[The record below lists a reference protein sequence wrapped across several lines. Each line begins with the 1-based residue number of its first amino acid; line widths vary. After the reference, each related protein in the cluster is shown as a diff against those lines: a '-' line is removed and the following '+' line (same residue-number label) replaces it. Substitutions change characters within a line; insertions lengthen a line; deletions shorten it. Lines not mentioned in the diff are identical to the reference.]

1 MANIVK
7 KALTSAQAS
16 AAAFAASLKEMI
28 TMPLIPPFME
38 LAENIKSL
46 ISPKLIKEAI
56 QKKVDAVKDILDPTK
71 IKDQLVGDKKTGII
85 ASIMPRQVKDLV
97 KAAREGSK
105 LTPKEALTGVLEK
118 FTGVNLDQDNL
129 LESLGGAVLDNI
141 NAQID
146 ALKTTVMQTI
156 VGCINKAVRD
166 LINKFPTLDFLINL
180 EDKLNGI
187 LGNFR
192 NKLEQ
197 KIDAELRG
205 LMYQKIK
212 IHQLTLFKQSL
223 HGSIRDICPEAT
235 PASSVEVKAFMDSF
249 EEGKRK
255 REEAHKEK
263 NEKDKIEV
271 EEDSSPV
278 VKDSSTQ
285 KEPSPRFQQQVR
297 QDKDF
302 VKNLTAGKEDVFLSS
317 MKKVAV
323 NQKAISRNTVSS
335 IVRRRS
341 RLKGGARLM
350 QMSKKA
356 TSPSPSGTP
365 ILELAQVEVE
375 YGP

>member
-1 MANIVK
+1 MLV
-7 KALTSAQAS
+7 LPT
-16 AAAFAASLKEMI
+16 
-28 TMPLIPPFME
+28 IPPFME
-38 LAENIKSL
+38 MAANIKGI
-46 ISPKLIKEAI
+46 ISGKVIKEAI
-56 QKKVDAVKDILDPTK
+56 KKKVDTVKDILDPTK
-71 IKDQLVGDKKTGII
+71 IKDQISGDKKTGII
-85 ASIMPRQVKDLV
+85 ASVMPRQVKDLV

-212 IHQLTLFKQSL
+212 IHQLTLFKQRI

-235 PASSVEVKAFMDSF
+235 PASSAEVKAFMDSF

-271 EEDSSPV
+271 VEDEKKDE
-278 VKDSSTQ
+278 KDSSTRNDSSEGFKQ
-285 KEPSPRFQQQVR
+285 KVLVLLLPQYLR
-297 QDKDF
+297 
-302 VKNLTAGKEDVFLSS
+302 
-317 MKKVAV
+317 
-323 NQKAISRNTVSS
+323 
-335 IVRRRS
+335 
-341 RLKGGARLM
+341 
-350 QMSKKA
+350 
-356 TSPSPSGTP
+356 
-365 ILELAQVEVE
+365 
-375 YGP
+375 

>member
-317 MKKVAV
+317 MKKVAK
-323 NQKAISRNTVSS
+323 NQKATSRNTVSS

>member
-1 MANIVK
+1 MPNIGATAK
-7 KALTSAQAS
+7 KAITNAAAS
-16 AAAFAASLKEMI
+16 AAAFASSIKKMLVLP
-28 TMPLIPPFME
+28 TIPPFME
-38 LAENIKSL
+38 MAANIKGI
-46 ISPKLIKEAI
+46 ISGKVIKEAI
-56 QKKVDAVKDILDPTK
+56 KKKVDTVKDILDPTK
-71 IKDQLVGDKKTGII
+71 IKDQISGDKKTGII

-212 IHQLTLFKQSL
+212 IHQLTLFKQSI
-223 HGSIRDICPEAT
+223 HGSIRDTCPEAT
-235 PASSVEVKAFMDSF
+235 PASSAKVKEFMDSF

-263 NEKDKIEV
+263 NEKNQIEV
-271 EEDSSPV
+271 EEDEK
-278 VKDSSTQ
+278 KDEKESSTRDDTSEGFKQ
-285 KEPSPRFQQQVR
+285 KAR
-297 QDKDF
+297 QPGF
-302 VKNLTAGKEDVFLSS
+302 VANLTAGKGQVYTNAI
-317 MKKVAV
+317 KKVVA
-323 NQKAISRNTVSS
+323 NQTRQSPNTVSS
-335 IVRRRS
+335 VVNSRS
-341 RLKGGARLM
+341 RLKGGAILM
-350 QMSKKA
+350 QLSK
-356 TSPSPSGTP
+356 PDPLVGT
-365 ILELAQVEVE
+365 AADQHVGFGDQ